1 MVPTHR
7 TTVLLSNVFHLMS
20 FQRATQIA
28 AACVKHTHPITRT
41 AFLLTFAFARCG
53 RLGHLLCAEKAHGV
67 ESAVVEG
74 GGVGGFPPPKAALVY
89 LVIFQEVT
97 YFVGWAG
104 AGVEARLLHISC
116 CWIARR
122 WSRCSEAVGLL
133 ASTLQPGTMS
143 PESLKFVLLTALQ
156 ALYVCDG
163 LVSKPDEGKS

>member
-1 MVPTHR
+1 MRNAPWTHMVPTHR

-74 GGVGGFPPPKAALVY
+74 GGVGGFPPPKQRSY
-89 LVIFQEVT
+89 T
-97 YFVGWAG
+97 WSYFRKLLILWAG
-104 AGVEARLLHISC
+104 RERVWR
-116 CWIARR
+116 
-122 WSRCSEAVGLL
+122 
-133 ASTLQPGTMS
+133 
-143 PESLKFVLLTALQ
+143 
-156 ALYVCDG
+156 
-163 LVSKPDEGKS
+163 LVSCTSAVAGSPDDGRAAVKQLACSRPRFSRAP